1 MNVLFSIGKIPEIG
15 ASSIPAFYNDI
26 DHYYRCRY
34 DRSNGGGAMLDLEES
49 GWRDKGNIVNLSTLL
64 YSPND
69 SIMVNTPLKT
79 LDDFSGKK
87 IRSWGKQISLI
98 LYAWGA
104 SPVIMSSSEV
114 YMALQR
120 GTIEG
125 AVSGMSSFRSRKWF
139 EVAKNIFLIDGL
151 IPSIFELN
159 ANKDFW
165 DALPA
170 DQKRVLAKAA
180 LKAEL
185 FSIQAAIDDY
195 TSGQKFLESKGV
207 VIYRVPAQ
215 EAQKMKAKARPA
227 VVAQILKKTLGEDAT
242 ERLLKA
248 RDATAKG
255 ATTTWKECC
264 VRHSKAFLDSI
275 K

>member
-1 MNVLFSIGKIPEIG
+1 
-15 ASSIPAFYNDI
+15 
-26 DHYYRCRY
+26 
-34 DRSNGGGAMLDLEES
+34 
-49 GWRDKGNIVNLSTLL
+49 
-64 YSPND
+64 
-69 SIMVNTPLKT
+69 
-79 LDDFSGKK
+79 
-87 IRSWGKQISLI
+87 
-98 LYAWGA
+98 
-104 SPVIMSSSEV
+104 
-114 YMALQR
+114 MALQR